1 MRIAYLSTFY
11 PLRGGIAHFNERF
24 AAELVR
30 RGHAVRAITFS
41 RQYPALLFPGKTQEE
56 TGGTAGEASVHA
68 EVRVDS
74 IGPRSWLR
82 TGRALRR
89 DAPDVLL
96 FKYWISFF
104 APCFWAIA
112 CLARGN
118 RRTRTVYVVD
128 NFIPHE
134 QRPGERLLRWLAFR
148 CVDGC
153 LVMSEA
159 VEKDIRAAHP
169 RLAIERSPHPVYD
182 NFGPAQDRAAAR
194 EKLGLP
200 HDAVIAL
207 FFGYIRPYKGLDLL
221 IDAFPAMAALHPK
234 LHLVI
239 AGECYED
246 EQRYRD
252 LVKASPLADRIH
264 YFGDYIPNDMV
275 ATHFSAADVLV
286 LPYRTATQSGIVQI
300 AYHFE
305 RPCIVSDVG
314 GLGEVVL
321 DGSTGYVVPAGG
333 GAAPVEGMR
342 RFLNGPQD
350 MREAIRRERRK
361 YAWDAF
367 AEALERLVAGIQ
379 RGPDGLQGRPDGA
392 TGPSID
398 R

>member
-1 MRIAYLSTFY
+1 MRITYLSTFF

-24 AAELVR
+24 AAELLG

-41 RQYPALLFPGKTQEE
+41 RQYPKLLFPGKTQEE
-56 TGGTAGEASVHA
+56 TGGAAGAAPIAA

-74 IGPRSWLR
+74 IGPWTWWR
-82 TGRALRR
+82 TGRSIRR

-112 CLARGN
+112 LLARGN
-118 RRTRTVYVVD
+118 RRTRAVYVVD

-134 QRPGERLLRWLAFR
+134 NRPGERLLRWLAFR
-148 CVDGC
+148 GVDGC

-169 RLAIERSPHPVYD
+169 RLPIERSPHPVYD
-182 NFGPAQDRAAAR
+182 NFGAAR
-194 EKLGLP
+194 DPSEARRQLKLP
-200 HDAVIAL
+200 EDAVVAL

-221 IDAFPAMAALHPK
+221 IEAFPSRAELHPR

-252 LVKASPLADRIH
+252 LVKASPAAGRIH
-264 YFGDYIPNDMV
+264 YFGDYIPNDAV
-275 ATHFSAADVLV
+275 ATYFSAADVLV

-314 GLGEVVL
+314 GLGEVVV
-321 DGSTGYVVPAGG
+321 DGATGYVVPATGG
-333 GAAPVEGMR
+333 EALVEGMR
-342 RFLNGPQD
+342 RYLNGPKD
-350 MREAIRRERRK
+350 MRQAIRQERRK

-367 AEALERLVAGIQ
+367 AEALERLAARI
-379 RGPDGLQGRPDGA
+379 R
-392 TGPSID
+392 
-398 R
+398 

>member
-1 MRIAYLSTFY
+1 MRLTYLSTFF

-24 AAELVR
+24 AGELVR

-41 RQYPALLFPGKTQEE
+41 RQYPALLFPGKSQEE
-56 TGGTAGEASVHA
+56 TGASVGDAPFRA

-74 IGPRSWLR
+74 IGPLSWWR
-82 TGRALRR
+82 TGRAIGR

-104 APCFWAIA
+104 APCFWAISR
-112 CLARGN
+112 LVRSN

-134 QRPGERLLRWLAFR
+134 QRLGEGLLRWLAFR

-159 VEKDIRAAHP
+159 VEKDIRRAHP
-169 RLAIERSPHPVYD
+169 HLAIERSPHPVYD
-182 NFGPAQDRAAAR
+182 NFGALQDRSAAR
-194 EKLGLP
+194 RKLNLP
-200 HDAVIAL
+200 EDAVIAL

-221 IDAFPAMAALHPK
+221 LDAFPAMAALHPK

-246 EQRYRD
+246 ERRYRD
-252 LVKASPLADRIH
+252 LVKASPVSDRIH
-264 YFGDYIPNDMV
+264 YFGDYIPNEAV

-305 RPCIVSDVG
+305 RPCIVTDVG
-314 GLGEVVL
+314 GLGEVVQ
-321 DGSTGYVVPAGG
+321 DGATGYVVPAGG
-333 GAAPVEGMR
+333 GAALVEGMKR
-342 RFLNGPQD
+342 YLDGPQD

-361 YAWDAF
+361 YAWEAF
-367 AEALERLVAGIQ
+367 AEALERLVARI
-379 RGPDGLQGRPDGA
+379 RTRPVPGKA
-392 TGPSID
+392 LPVGGTKASID